1 MPETLS
7 AQLEQLVQEE
17 LATGKYQSRDEVLLT
32 AVRLLR
38 EQAQAI
44 AGIQRGLDSMER
56 AGGLPLQEGI
66 RQLRQKLDI
75 PSEG

>member
-1 MPETLS
+1 MAETLS
-7 AQLEQLVQEE
+7 SQLEHLVQEE

-38 EQAQAI
+38 EQAEAI

-56 AGGLPLQEGI
+56 REGIPLQEGI
-66 RQLRQKLDI
+66 DQLRQKLNI